1 MTHQPLD
8 GNLAL
13 QSLSIY
19 NDQRYTFLKNRKA
32 MLLMVPVTRW
42 WLMLSG
48 PCPYSVL
55 GLSRLQRSEYSAYR
69 KLIYGALNSCS
80 VRAPRHARD
89 SVVSVVSGCD
99 LILIK

>member
-19 NDQRYTFLKNRKA
+19 NDQRYTFLKNRKT

-55 GLSRLQRSEYSAYR
+55 SYFQVAALRVLS
-69 KLIYGALNSCS
+69 
-80 VRAPRHARD
+80 
-89 SVVSVVSGCD
+89 VS
-99 LILIK
+99 